1 MPPLLFPDS
10 SRAVLQKRSALF
22 SLCFQ
27 QDTFTPPRLPSPLHF
42 PIIDNPHHTSY
53 FVNQRIKNDVQRNSS
68 RAASPPA
75 KEFWGMRGGGSG
87 EGRRRRL
94 FPKGPFSLPPA
105 HHSHLPPKK
114 GKRHV
119 RLPDHLPRACR
130 RKPHTHPH
138 GSERPPALRMPSH
151 SLSGS
156 GSVHDLEAPGRSC
169 GRPASSKATNRAAG
183 STTGLRTTP
192 RAPTSGKPWHG

>member
-87 EGRRRRL
+87 EGRRRP
-94 FPKGPFSLPPA
+94 FPKGPFPLPPA

-114 GKRHV
+114 ENAMFDF
-119 RLPDHLPRACR
+119 LTTCRALADENR
-130 RKPHTHPH
+130 IRILM
-138 GSERPPALRMPSH
+138 ALRGRQPQPFWIWRRPRPRSTC
-151 SLSGS
+151 
-156 GSVHDLEAPGRSC
+156 RSC